1 MLGQCNMC
9 CYVTNPSRGGGE
21 RFVNKVTDEQYKVV
35 AYSIFPCL
43 AFVVVAVITF
53 MSRSSMPLLSNPPAS
68 RIQRDRSTAG
78 DIQLW
83 WLISACLWRS
93 VVVVVLV
100 VTHPLSRP
108 IIVLCLLTLEFL
120 WHHTVYWLADPGFYS
135 LFGVLLYLIFYYYHC
150 WWATTCCYQEPDPQ
164 TDRRT
169 MQRRPS
175 DRKWLNRRELNYFYL
190 WWKI

>member
-1 MLGQCNMC
+1 MLGQCSMC

-53 MSRSSMPLLSNPPAS
+53 MSRSSIPLLSNPPAS

-83 WLISACLWRS
+83 WLISAWLWRS
-93 VVVVVLV
+93 VVVVVVVLV

-108 IIVLCLLTLEFL
+108 IIVLCLLTLELL
-120 WHHTVYWLADPGFYS
+120 WHHTVYWLAGWSRILFS
-135 LFGVLLYLIFYYYHC
+135 LRSSTLLNFLLLSLLMGDYLLLSRA
-150 WWATTCCYQEPDPQ
+150 WPA
-164 TDRRT
+164 DR
-169 MQRRPS
+169 
-175 DRKWLNRRELNYFYL
+175 
-190 WWKI
+190 